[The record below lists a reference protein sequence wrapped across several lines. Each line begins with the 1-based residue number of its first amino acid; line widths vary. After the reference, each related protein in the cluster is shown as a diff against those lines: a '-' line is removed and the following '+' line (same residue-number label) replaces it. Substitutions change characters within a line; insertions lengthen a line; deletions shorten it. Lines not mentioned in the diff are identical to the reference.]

1 MIETQLGNLS
11 QPGHV
16 SANTSCNPPHM
27 SSLTAQRWNG
37 TRGKF
42 SRLKLQRQA
51 LRQRT
56 ARADGANGTRYTAV
70 CDLAFHFSNAVRL
83 HRYGCGFSLLGLSVA
98 VRFAAS
104 ELAAP
109 MSGGGRS
116 PSAVIAMRVMWR
128 RRDTPAILCHIRYR
142 APNPLA
148 RGAEGCSWRRRSESN
163 RRTGLCR
170 PLPKPLGHAAV
181 RAGRSA

>member
-27 SSLTAQRWNG
+27 SLLTAQRWNG

-70 CDLAFHFSNAVRL
+70 CDLAFHFSNGVML

-116 PSAVIAMRVMWR
+116 PSAVIATRLCGEDATLQQSCVTFGTGR
-128 RRDTPAILCHIRYR
+128 QTRSPVVPKDAAGGGGRNRTDVRGFAGPCLNHSATP
-142 APNPLA
+142 P
-148 RGAEGCSWRRRSESN
+148 
-163 RRTGLCR
+163 
-170 PLPKPLGHAAV
+170 
-181 RAGRSA
+181 